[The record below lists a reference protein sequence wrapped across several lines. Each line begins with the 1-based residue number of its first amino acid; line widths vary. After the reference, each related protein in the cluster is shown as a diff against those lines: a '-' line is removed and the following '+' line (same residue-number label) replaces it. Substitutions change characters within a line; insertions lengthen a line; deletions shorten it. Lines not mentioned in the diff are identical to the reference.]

1 MVDLLRG
8 NELRARAAYQR
19 LDELE
24 TYYLSVKDIPLRQR
38 NRILGEICIIRKFTV
53 FNYIDEST
61 ELNDRIISLLDGDQ
75 SYLMHR
81 ENEFT
86 FGSPHLLYMYFR
98 EAGKMKY
105 TTKLIIEKFPVY
117 PKYADGC
124 GTGSE
129 YLALGEYALET
140 GDWVNGA
147 INSEKAL
154 LKAATKDQYSVIL
167 CANFVLI
174 RLKLRNGEIEDAL
187 ECYSQLEKKF

>member
-75 SYLMHR
+75 SYMMHR

-98 EAGKMKY
+98 EAGKMKH

-140 GDWVNGA
+140 GDWVNAA

-154 LKAATKDQYSVIL
+154 LKAATEDQYSVIL
-167 CANFVLI
+167 SANFVLI

-187 ECYSQLEKKF
+187 ECYS